1 MTDEVAPL
9 RRRFAPEDLE
19 PSLQANGVG
28 GTVVVQARASL
39 DETTALLAT
48 AGQAP
53 FVIGVVGWIDLTAPD
68 AAEMLAGFGGRLVGI
83 RHQVHDEPD
92 ATWVLRDEVQRGLTA
107 VGAAGLAY
115 DLLVRTRE
123 LPAAA
128 ETARRQPELR
138 LVLDHVAKPP
148 LVSGELDEWAEGVE
162 ALSRFPNVTC
172 KLSGLVTEAS
182 ADWRAAELVD

>member
-1 MTDEVAPL
+1 
-9 RRRFAPEDLE
+9 
-19 PSLQANGVG
+19 G
-28 GTVVVQARASL
+28 G
-39 DETTALLAT
+39 
-48 AGQAP
+48 
-53 FVIGVVGWIDLTAPD
+53 IGVTAPD

-182 ADWRAAELVD
+182 ADWRGAPAARLLAGAGGWVGGGPGSVGARLAG